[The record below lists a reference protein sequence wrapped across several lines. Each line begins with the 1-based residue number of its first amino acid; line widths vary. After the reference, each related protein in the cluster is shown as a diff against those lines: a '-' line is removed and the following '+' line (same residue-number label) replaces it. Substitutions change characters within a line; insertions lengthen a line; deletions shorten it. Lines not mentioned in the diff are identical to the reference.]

1 MTGIERLAQLLTAR
15 ADGRGDVR
23 VRREERRDERR
34 NGRLSVALVCTALA
48 GAVIGSVGAPLITPV
63 ATGMHVSLDAAQ
75 WTLTVTLFSGAIAG
89 PVLGRLGSGPYRRA
103 TILVTLA
110 LVMAGGLLTVLPLPF
125 AALLIGRVVQGLAVA
140 VGALLMS
147 VARTH
152 LPPERSASTIAALS
166 VATTVGIGVGY
177 PTISLLD
184 QLSGL
189 RAAYGLGLLL
199 SAVAL
204 AIAWRTLPVEAPGEL
219 PRIDVTGALQL
230 ALGTLG
236 ILLVIADPAV
246 WASAWL
252 AGGILAGAGAVL
264 AGWAFIELRS
274 TAPLVDLRLLSRG
287 PVLRAN
293 LAILVAGTGLYLLFS
308 LFTRYVQTP
317 TGAHYGFALPGVAAG
332 AALIPFSLLGFVA
345 GKAVPRL
352 VARSGERWTYVVS
365 IMIAGA
371 GALLFAAGNR
381 SLVLVLAA
389 IALLGF
395 AVGGVFA
402 VMPKLVLV
410 GVPQE
415 ETASVLSINQIARS
429 IGMSIGSALT
439 GFLLDAAT
447 PTGAMLPTHA
457 GYVTAALWA
466 LPPLAA
472 GALVIATQR
481 SPRRAAPASRTS

>member
-1 MTGIERLAQLLTAR
+1 MTVRSGLAQQS
-15 ADGRGDVR
+15 
-23 VRREERRDERR
+23 
-34 NGRLSVALVCTALA
+34 GRLGVALVCTALA

-89 PVLGRLGSGPYRRA
+89 PVLGRLGSGPYRRT

-110 LVMAGGLLTVLPLPF
+110 LVMVGGLLTVLPLPF
-125 AALLIGRVVQGLAVA
+125 AALVIGRGLQGLGVA
-140 VGALLMS
+140 VVALLMS
-147 VARTH
+147 VARAH

-166 VATTVGIGVGY
+166 VATTVGIGAGY
-177 PTISLLD
+177 PAVSLLD
-184 QLSGL
+184 QLAGL

-219 PRIDVTGALQL
+219 PKIDVAGALLL
-230 ALGTLG
+230 AFGTLG
-236 ILLVIADPAV
+236 VLLVIAEPSIWATV
-246 WASAWL
+246 WP
-252 AGGILAGAGAVL
+252 AGGILAGAAAVL
-264 AGWAFIELRS
+264 AGWVFIEQRT
-274 TAPLVDLRLLSRG
+274 TAPLVNLRLLGRG

-317 TGAHYGFALPGVAAG
+317 AGAHYGFALPGVAAG
-332 AALIPFSLLGFVA
+332 AALIPFSLLGFGA

-352 VARSGERWTYVVS
+352 IARVTERWTYTLSVA
-365 IMIAGA
+365 IAVA
-371 GALLFAAGNR
+371 SALLFAAGNQ
-381 SLVLVLAA
+381 SLLLVLAA

-402 VMPKLVLV
+402 VMPKFVLA
-410 GVPQE
+410 GVPPG

-439 GFLLDAAT
+439 GFLLAAT
-447 PTGAMLPTHA
+447 TPDGAMFPTRD
-457 GYVTAALWA
+457 GYIAAALWA
-466 LPPLAA
+466 LPPLVASV
-472 GALVIATQR
+472 LVVASR
-481 SPRRAAPASRTS
+481 SPRHPA